1 MKNSIEAVH
10 RSERF
15 KDCVQTPEI
24 QESSLT
30 KKKHKE
36 TSNSFK

>member
-10 RSERF
+10 QSERF

-24 QESSLT
+24 HESSLT
-30 KKKHKE
+30 KKHKE